1 MTDLIE
7 VAKKCGATLTVIQGD
22 RYWEND
28 GGAIF
33 TKDQLQSFAD
43 HYRKE
48 GYDQG
53 KQEERSAWEMNYHKS
68 FLQGKQAGRDEALK
82 RENERLKSGKEISPY
97 MKGYIRNL
105 IETRDEL
112 ERERAMLVQFV
123 QYCSDGNYYVHMDEI
138 EEAAKVL
145 LSATEPQATQWLENE
160 KAEICREVVAE
171 WEKPWGLSNGE
182 SFEVRMRRLA
192 ASKRKEQENGNS

>member
-1 MTDLIE
+1 MTDIIE

-145 LSATEPQATQWLENE
+145 LSATEPQATQWLAG
-160 KAEICREVVAE
+160 KIAEELEEAANKLIMDGGRERGFYIE
-171 WEKPWGLSNGE
+171 YLH
-182 SFEVRMRRLA
+182 RLA